1 MSKIQDRYKIVPQME
16 SYDSINCEFKPFVM
30 FFNSKNHKSK
40 VVNTDKLG
48 FRYNLINHDLISFSD
63 LNFDEEYSI
72 VLGGSTVFGFGS
84 SNDNNTISSNLNKL
98 TGEKFINFGG
108 TAFCSKQE
116 LYLFLNFFQK
126 FKKIKRVIIISGAND
141 VYLNLLN
148 STNHEEWG
156 DFFFKEKYFRIFKKF
171 QNRGNYLKKILHDI
185 KKKILNSK
193 EIKNEILNNINT
205 KKLNQDFNE
214 IFNLWSNL
222 SRSFN
227 FELFYFLQPI
237 PTWMDK
243 DLSLQEIELF
253 KILDQT
259 SDASHN
265 LLKIIGKK
273 NNYIN
278 YLNLLKDLTNKY
290 KIKFI
295 DLNQCLDKSN
305 KWLFVDRVHLN
316 DTGYELIAKNVLK
329 KIN

>member
-1 MSKIQDRYKIVPQME
+1 MSKIQDRYKIVPQMKF
-16 SYDSINCEFKPFVM
+16 YDSINCEFKPYVM
-30 FFNSKNHKSK
+30 FFNTKNYKSN

-48 FRYNLINHDLISFSD
+48 FRYNLINDDLISFSN
-63 LNFDEEYSI
+63 LNFDEECSI

-84 SNDNNTISSNLNKL
+84 SRDNNTIPSYLNKL
-98 TGEKFINFGG
+98 TGEKYINFGG

-116 LYLFLNFFQK
+116 LFLFLNFFQK

-148 STNHEEWG
+148 NSNHEEWG
-156 DFFFKEKYFRIFKKF
+156 NFFFKDKYFKIFNKHENKK
-171 QNRGNYLKKILHDI
+171 NYFKNISNFI
-185 KKKILNSK
+185 KKKIFPSNIIKNKILK
-193 EIKNEILNNINT
+193 EINI
-205 KKLNQDFNE
+205 KKLNNNYE
-214 IFNLWSNL
+214 KILSLWANL
-222 SRSFN
+222 SRSYN
-227 FELFYFLQPI
+227 FELIYFLQPI

-243 DLSLQEIELF
+243 DLSNEETELF

-259 SDASHN
+259 SDISHN
-265 LLKIIGKK
+265 LLKIIGTK

-290 KIKFI
+290 NIKFF
-295 DLNQCLDKSN
+295 DLNQCLDKSK

-316 DTGYELIAKNVLK
+316 DTGYEVIAKNVLK